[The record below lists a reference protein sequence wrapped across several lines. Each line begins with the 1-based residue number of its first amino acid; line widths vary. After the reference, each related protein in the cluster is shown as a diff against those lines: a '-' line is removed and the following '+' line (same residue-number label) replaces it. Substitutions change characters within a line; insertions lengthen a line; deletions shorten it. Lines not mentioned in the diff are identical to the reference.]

1 MTMTMSISCDECGL
15 SAETSTRYDAGTN
28 EIDGVL
34 DDGWSHEGGTDLCPP
49 CNVLNGIVR
58 LLEGMPCPECRM
70 KQRVT
75 EALRMPE
82 HDYAG
87 RRCRGS
93 HLAVGWFLD
102 GLAVIP
108 YDRYHDEECIEARAL
123 LRRSV
128 RPAAPTDRR
137 STSVVG
143 DRPASGPT
151 VSGGLPGSRR

>member
-1 MTMTMSISCDECGL
+1 MAKGMGREARRR
-15 SAETSTRYDAGTN
+15 SAAEHKARLAAAKKRRD
-28 EIDGVL
+28 
-34 DDGWSHEGGTDLCPP
+34 
-49 CNVLNGIVR
+49 VLNGIVK
-58 LLEGMPCPECRM
+58 LLESMPCPECRT
-70 KQRVT
+70 KRRVT
-75 EALRMPE
+75 EALRMPK

-93 HLAVGWFLD
+93 HLAVGWFPD

-108 YDRYHDEECIEARAL
+108 YDRYHDEECTEARAL

-128 RPAAPTDRR
+128 RPAAPTERR